1 MLTVARLETGE
12 RSKGVDLVIAEM
24 PALRAGFPGL
34 RYVIGGTG
42 DDIPRLM
49 ALAQRLGVADAVDFI
64 GAISE
69 QELPERF
76 SAADV
81 FVMPSRKEGFGI
93 VFIESLACGTP
104 VIACGLE
111 GSRDALLDG
120 RLGTLVNPEIPG
132 QLQEAVAAVLGHV
145 CDPTLLD
152 GQHLRSSTLAAF
164 GPARLRDAVRRCFA
178 NRNAS

>member
-1 MLTVARLETGE
+1 
-12 RSKGVDLVIAEM
+12 
-24 PALRAGFPGL
+24 
-34 RYVIGGTG
+34 
-42 DDIPRLM
+42 
-49 ALAQRLGVADAVDFI
+49 
-64 GAISE
+64 
-69 QELPERF
+69 
-76 SAADV
+76 
-81 FVMPSRKEGFGI
+81 
-93 VFIESLACGTP
+93 